1 MDFNLK
7 ALGAETV
14 MVDRRLVAK
23 LVEAELL
30 LRDGEKLPY
39 EEELN
44 QFIRQNSFIGVNPSE
59 RLFAKCAVTG
69 KNAECIGLMVK
80 PREIV
85 LAEEVYYRLQELE
98 TAESIQKEY
107 LRKSKDGTP
116 VRPLYEV
123 RADFAD
129 NPSLSEEENRFIDTI
144 RPREYCFEARN
155 ASEATGIPEGVM
167 NMPFSAESINFLKKK
182 KKQELLKT
190 SAPALSPCRDS
201 SRLLRCSVR

>member
-1 MDFNLK
+1 
-7 ALGAETV
+7 

-23 LVEAELL
+23 LVEEELL

-39 EEELN
+39 EVELN

-59 RLFAKCAVTG
+59 RLFTKCAVTG
-69 KNAECIGLMVK
+69 KNTECIGVMVK

-129 NPSLSEEENRFIDTI
+129 NPFLSEEENRFIDTI

-155 ASEATGIPEGVM
+155 ASEATRILGGHEYAF
-167 NMPFSAESINFLKKK
+167 FSRVHQFLKEEK
-182 KKQELLKT
+182 E
-190 SAPALSPCRDS
+190 AGIIEDIS
-201 SRLLRCSVR
+201 SRAVSMP

>member
-14 MVDRRLVAK
+14 MVDRRLAAR

-39 EEELN
+39 AEELN

-59 RLFAKCAVTG
+59 RLFTKCAVTG
-69 KNAECIGLMVK
+69 KDTECIGVMAK

-98 TAESIQKEY
+98 TAESIEKIVGSF
-107 LRKSKDGTP
+107 SKNK
-116 VRPLYEV
+116 
-123 RADFAD
+123 DFQEH
-129 NPSLSEEENRFIDTI
+129 PQLSEALKSRLEENFKAAEKAGI
-144 RPREYCFEARN
+144 RLDLRHRDDP
-155 ASEATGIPEGVM
+155 
-167 NMPFSAESINFLKKK
+167 
-182 KKQELLKT
+182 KKQSQDLE
-190 SAPALSPCRDS
+190 R
-201 SRLLRCSVR
+201 

>member
-14 MVDRRLVAK
+14 MFDRRLVAK
-23 LVEAELL
+23 LVEEELL

-59 RLFAKCAVTG
+59 RLFTKCAVTG
-69 KNAECIGLMVK
+69 KNTECIGVMVK

-107 LRKSKDGTP
+107 LR
-116 VRPLYEV
+116 
-123 RADFAD
+123 
-129 NPSLSEEENRFIDTI
+129 
-144 RPREYCFEARN
+144 
-155 ASEATGIPEGVM
+155 
-167 NMPFSAESINFLKKK
+167 
-182 KKQELLKT
+182 
-190 SAPALSPCRDS
+190 
-201 SRLLRCSVR
+201 

>member
-1 MDFNLK
+1 M
-7 ALGAETV
+7 
-14 MVDRRLVAK
+14 
-23 LVEAELL
+23 
-30 LRDGEKLPY
+30 
-39 EEELN
+39 
-44 QFIRQNSFIGVNPSE
+44 
-59 RLFAKCAVTG
+59 
-69 KNAECIGLMVK
+69 
-80 PREIV
+80 

-155 ASEATGIPEGVM
+155 ASEATRILGGHEYAF
-167 NMPFSAESINFLKKK
+167 FSRVHQFLKEEKEAGIIEDISSRAVSMPGFSDFCGVRYGNLFIKTDFIKNPVKSCVYEKDKK
-182 KKQELLKT
+182 AWNLTLEPKKLLKYDREF
-190 SAPALSPCRDS
+190 PAVSY
-201 SRLLRCSVR
+201 SRRQEAR